1 MEYQEIEFNIGS
13 SIEDAFNKLQDYS
26 FRNKTKACG
35 KFNNVMLDR
44 GAVMIT
50 EYCKSCIKMPSY
62 YLTEEN
68 HDYWIN
74 FIERIKPYIYR
85 DFKQTLRGK
94 RSIPTDKENLT
105 ITFKTWNKYNV
116 KKIIVKNN
124 KIKVEEY
131 KKRNETNFQYIK
143 RRIRYAI
150 FS

>member
-1 MEYQEIEFNIGS
+1 MNRKIVTIIKESDTIFLTFTENEIR
-13 SIEDAFNKLQDYS
+13 L
-26 FRNKTKACG
+26 
-35 KFNNVMLDR
+35 
-44 GAVMIT
+44 
-50 EYCKSCIKMPSY
+50 KMPSY

-143 RRIRYAI
+143 RRIKYAI